1 MYYIIIIT
9 MLCGFKYYVLDYVMF
24 CYVLLYLVMFCYVV
38 LDCLGLA
45 LFD

>member
-9 MLCGFKYYVLDYVMF
+9 MLCSIKYCVLDYVMF